1 MWNSVYHFAY
11 MSKNTKEFEALE
23 KAMKILQIDEK
34 DGLAVE
40 SKLFDHLPI

>member
-1 MWNSVYHFAY
+1 
-11 MSKNTKEFEALE
+11 MSKNDNQFEAVE
-23 KAMKILQIDEK
+23 ETMKILQIDEK